1 MSSQD
6 DENLS
11 SPNNATNKS
20 EASREETMSQTK
32 PGVTSPAK
40 DRTTSVSQNSLSN
53 VAKDRPKSKGVSHQF
68 GSGLE
73 ARNVHAWFG
82 SKHVL
87 EDISM
92 SFDTGTV
99 TALIG
104 PSGCGK
110 STFIR
115 TLNRMHEFIPTAAL
129 AGEVFLDQ
137 KDIYANGVDVTKIRL
152 KIGMVFQKPNPFPSM
167 TIKENVLSGIRL
179 AQLKVDNQDELL
191 ESCLRRAGLWD
202 EVKDRLNEYGGAL
215 SGGQQQRLCI
225 ARSLAVNPQVL
236 LMDEPCSALDPGSTL
251 RIEET
256 IRELSESISIVIVT
270 HNMQQAARVSDYTG
284 FFLSDGGPGRLIEL
298 GTTTEIFSNP
308 KEKRTEDYVTGR
320 FG

>member
-6 DENLS
+6 ENLS
-11 SPNNATNKS
+11 LPNNANNKS
-20 EASREETMSQTK
+20 ETSREERMSQTK

-167 TIKENVLSGIRL
+167 TIRENVLSGIRL
-179 AQLKVDNQDELL
+179 AQLKIDNQDELL